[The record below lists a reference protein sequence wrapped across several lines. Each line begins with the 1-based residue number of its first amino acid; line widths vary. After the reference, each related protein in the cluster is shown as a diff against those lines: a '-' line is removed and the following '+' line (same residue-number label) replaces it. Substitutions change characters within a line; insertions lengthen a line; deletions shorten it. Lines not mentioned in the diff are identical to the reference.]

1 MDAALVSAVQSTA
14 TGKWSKPIALGDG
27 RFAVAMVKSVFEG
40 QSFSYDNVKD
50 HIRRELALDQLPQS
64 VTQEAFWKE
73 FDADWVYS
81 E

>member
-1 MDAALVSAVQSTA
+1 MQSEDE
-14 TGKWSKPIALGDG
+14 TGKWSKPIALADG

-40 QSFSYDNVKD
+40 QSFSYQDVKD

-64 VTQEAFWKE
+64 VTQEAFWEE